1 MTKVA
6 IIILNWKQPKLTIDT
21 VNSVLKI
28 SQKNLDYH
36 IYLLDNN
43 SQDDSIDSFE
53 INFSKN
59 KKISIFNTGA
69 NLGYTGNNWGI
80 RKAIKTDNYD
90 YILLLNNDVIVDKD
104 FLYELIKKAKSVKI
118 PSLVGPKIYFAPHYE
133 YHKDRYKENEIG
145 SVIWFAGG
153 KIDWNNIYGSN
164 IGVDEV
170 DKGQFDNHNIP
181 IDFITGCC
189 LLIDI
194 RIINTIG
201 MLDKRY
207 FMYLEDMDYSQ
218 RAKLS
223 GFKLLFA
230 SKSKIWHV
238 NSGSSAS
245 GSKLH
250 DYFITRN
257 RLMFGFKY
265 ASFRT
270 KFALLRESIK
280 LLIIGRKYVKK
291 GIIDYYTKNLGKG
304 SWL

>member
-6 IIILNWKQPKLTIDT
+6 IIILNWKQAKLTIET
-21 VNSVLKI
+21 INSVLQINKKGI
-28 SQKNLDYH
+28 DYH

-43 SQDDSIDSFE
+43 SQDDSIDEFE
-53 INFSKN
+53 KNFSKN
-59 KKISIFNTGA
+59 KKISIFNTGS

-80 RKAIKTDNYD
+80 KKAIKSDNYD
-90 YILLLNNDVIVDKD
+90 YILLLNNDVLVDKN
-104 FLYELIKKAKSVKI
+104 FLYELIKKAKSNKT

-133 YHKDRYKENEIG
+133 YHKDRYKKNEIG
-145 SVIWFAGG
+145 NVIWFAGG

-170 DKGQFDNHNIP
+170 DKGQFDKKEIKL
-181 IDFITGCC
+181 DFITGCC

-194 RIINTIG
+194 KIINSIG
-201 MLDKRY
+201 LLDSKY
-207 FMYLEDMDYSQ
+207 FMYLEDMDYSR

-223 GFKLLFA
+223 GFDLLFA
-230 SKSKIWHV
+230 PKSKIWHV
-238 NSGSSAS
+238 NSGSSGS

-257 RLMFGFKY
+257 RLMFGYKY
-265 ASFRT
+265 ASLRT
-270 KFALLRESIK
+270 KFALFRESIK

-304 SWL
+304 SWV

>member
-1 MTKVA
+1 MTKIA

-28 SQKNLDYH
+28 NQKNIDFH

-43 SQDDSIDSFE
+43 SQDTSIDDFENSFS
-53 INFSKN
+53 IN
-59 KKISIFNTGA
+59 KKISILNTGS

-80 RKAIKTDNYD
+80 RKAINSDNYD

-104 FLYELIKKAKSVKI
+104 FLYELIKKAKSIKI
-118 PSLVGPKIYFAPHYE
+118 PALVGPKIYFAPHYE
-133 YHKDRYKENEIG
+133 YHKDRYKDNEIG
-145 SVIWFAGG
+145 NVIWFAGG

-170 DKGQFDNHNIP
+170 DKGQYDNHDIP
-181 IDFITGCC
+181 IDFLTGCC
-189 LLIDI
+189 LLIDTK
-194 RIINTIG
+194 IINTIG

-218 RAKLS
+218 RVKLS

-238 NSGSSAS
+238 NSGSSGS

-250 DYFITRN
+250 DYFISRN

-265 ASFRT
+265 ATFRT
-270 KFALLRESIK
+270 KFALFRESIK

-291 GIIDYYTKNLGKG
+291 GIIDYFTKNLGKG